1 MILKSRWDERSPL
14 NVVGCCTVQVADK
27 TNGFAVSQN
36 MGLSSYLWNALPFM
50 AMITVECTDVGISVI
65 SKAALNK
72 GMSNV
77 VSVTYFNALGT
88 LILLP
93 YFILCRDKQAP
104 LTFSLLWRFFLL
116 GLIGSSGQIIF
127 LTGVKFSSPTL
138 SSALV
143 NLIPIFTFL
152 LAVIFRMEKL
162 EMRKSSSQAK
172 LLGAIV
178 AVTGAFVVT
187 LYKGPPVLMSSSP
200 SDFLHHPFDSKQSK
214 WIIGGL
220 SEQSKWIIGG
230 FLILLVCLSSA
241 TWNVLQAATVREYT
255 DKMTIVFFFTFFI
268 AIQSLVFSVI
278 LERNPTA
285 WRLKSTEEVA
295 AILCSAPNNGGYGS
309 QVVPGL
315 SPATAWIH
323 AVFGSLYRISI
334 HTWCLEKK
342 GPVYVSM
349 FKPLGI
355 AVAVALTVIFLGE
368 SLFLGSVIGSI
379 IILVGFYTVI
389 WGQANEKNMLENE
402 DMDEWVDLKA
412 DDSFS
417 KATVEQHLNQF
428 KSIVRQHGAEFEA
441 KLQEIELIP
450 NPDCYGLVEQLS
462 ICDKVVTSFPRHDVV
477 KLDDI
482 TFIQWRQQ
490 VRLILGGYG
499 LLRFVDGTVS
509 PPSRFVASP
518 DGSLVPN
525 TSAQVFDQQD
535 QLLTSW
541 LLSTISS
548 SCLSSFTDA
557 RSACDVWTTATSLFA
572 ADTGAKQSWIR
583 HELHSLKKGALSI
596 KEYVAKIKNLCAL
609 LAASGTR
616 ISEEEKV
623 QVTLAGL
630 PSDFDA
636 VVSSVSLAS
645 EPVPF
650 QRFVEALLE
659 CENRQLRAV
668 QEVVM
673 HANLV
678 EGVSSPTSV
687 SSARGGRPPASGRGR
702 GFRPRV
708 QCLICNRIGHLAQ
721 KCYYRFRQDF
731 DGPPAE
737 ARASDAAPALGGAR
751 SVHLAPQR
759 DFSDGVGGP
768 SFQRMRFT
776 HSPGQNQFQFGQ
788 NQHAFRPNYAFGQ
801 NWNPAGY
808 YGGPHGALD
817 SHVPRPGPSRPNLAN
832 DLHGSSG
839 PFATYNK
846 FGARNFGGHLNECG
860 LVSNYVQVGYPL
872 SHDPVI
878 GDGCDPSAPPIPW
891 RTKPRARVY
900 SGSDPCIGLPRVGD
914 LHASNFSAP
923 DSHVNTAQVGSN
935 GGDTDGY
942 IPVPVGSA
950 SWYPDSG
957 ASNHV
962 CRDASA
968 LQGSS
973 PYFSKSSLLMGDGTP
988 APISSAGSCVLPTQ
1002 SKLLRLSDV
1011 LCVPR
1016 ICKNLMSVSQFTKD
1030 NNLPEMS
1037 RPTASVPVAASIE
1050 FQNKPNKGDV
1060 FSLWHKCLGHLST
1073 CVVKS
1078 ILSKCNVVLAKDC
1091 LDGGPA
1097 SVSCGNNWYYIAFV
1111 DFQSDWGGEYHA
1123 FTSLLASQGIIHCIT
1138 CPHTSEQNGVVERK
1152 HRHIVNMG
1160 LTLLA
1165 QAGLSMEYWG
1175 YAFCCAVHLIN
1186 RLPTVALKGQT
1197 PFQALYGHAPTY
1209 DHLRMFSPHHKGY
1222 QCRLP
1227 SGKIVVSRHV
1237 VFDEARFLSSTAAPN
1252 SAPVQSSSVPT
1263 FVPLVRSPLSQF
1275 VAVPRSDASS
1285 PDQLSPLGSCSS
1297 VSIPA
1302 KSGVGSDR
1310 EPGRCLS
1317 GNSVSS
1323 GATAVEEGLASHFVV
1338 DTNVSN
1344 THPMVT
1350 RAKAGIFKPKV
1361 MNVEVTEPSTIEE
1374 ALSTPEWR
1382 SAAEDEYDALVR
1394 NSTWELVP
1402 LPLNRKVIGCK
1413 WLFKVKKNPD
1423 GTIDRRKARLVAKGC
1438 SQVPGC
1444 DFKETFSPVI
1454 KPPTIRLILSI
1465 AVTKGWSL
1473 RQVDV
1478 NNAFLNGDLTDEVF
1492 MQQLSS
1498 YVQLGPNGE
1507 QLVCRLTKALYGL
1520 RQDPRAWF
1528 IKLRKFLVSSGFV
1541 ISKSDASL
1549 FVRVSSEFTLYV
1561 LVYVDDI
1568 VITGSSSD
1576 EINCFVQRL
1585 HNEFALKD
1593 MGELN
1598 YFLGIEV
1605 NRSSSGSLHLSQRK
1619 YIRELLTRSSMAN
1632 AKGAHT
1638 PMVSSSA
1645 LSKNE
1650 GEPLADPTEYR
1661 SLVGA
1666 LQYVVLT
1673 RPNVAYTVNR
1683 VCQFMHAP
1691 TSSHMVALK
1700 RILRYLCGTFSHGL
1714 VFRPSDRLSLVGYA
1728 NANWG
1733 LDFDDRRSTTGYCI
1747 YFGYTPISWCSK
1759 KQPVVSRSTV
1769 EAEYRSLAAATS
1781 DVTWLI
1787 SLLAKLKVNSVDLPT
1802 IWCDNS
1808 SAVAVAAN
1816 PVLHSKFKH
1825 VEIDLF
1831 FVCEKVASGDLI
1843 VGEVPACDQVADI
1856 LTKPLSA
1863 SLFSRFRH
1871 LLRVLPLEEAGYSK
1885 VIKSTLLLKVIEN
1898 EFKQV
1903 EIGDDSE
1910 QVLITKLEDGDVV
1923 EPMEP
1928 ESIDKYVKVNNN
1940 EKQVLK
1946 ELELMKKELKRIGKP

>member
-1 MILKSRWDERSPL
+1 MACL
-14 NVVGCCTVQVADK
+14 NSTDSASTDGGC
-27 TNGFAVSQN
+27 
-36 MGLSSYLWNALPFM
+36 
-50 AMITVECTDVGISVI
+50 
-65 SKAALNK
+65 AAFQ
-72 GMSNV
+72 G
-77 VSVTYFNALGT
+77 
-88 LILLP
+88 
-93 YFILCRDKQAP
+93 
-104 LTFSLLWRFFLL
+104 
-116 GLIGSSGQIIF
+116 
-127 LTGVKFSSPTL
+127 
-138 SSALV
+138 
-143 NLIPIFTFL
+143 
-152 LAVIFRMEKL
+152 
-162 EMRKSSSQAK
+162 
-172 LLGAIV
+172 
-178 AVTGAFVVT
+178 
-187 LYKGPPVLMSSSP
+187 
-200 SDFLHHPFDSKQSK
+200 
-214 WIIGGL
+214 
-220 SEQSKWIIGG
+220 
-230 FLILLVCLSSA
+230 
-241 TWNVLQAATVREYT
+241 
-255 DKMTIVFFFTFFI
+255 
-268 AIQSLVFSVI
+268 
-278 LERNPTA
+278 
-285 WRLKSTEEVA
+285 
-295 AILCSAPNNGGYGS
+295 
-309 QVVPGL
+309 
-315 SPATAWIH
+315 
-323 AVFGSLYRISI
+323 
-334 HTWCLEKK
+334 
-342 GPVYVSM
+342 
-349 FKPLGI
+349 
-355 AVAVALTVIFLGE
+355 
-368 SLFLGSVIGSI
+368 
-379 IILVGFYTVI
+379 
-389 WGQANEKNMLENE
+389 
-402 DMDEWVDLKA
+402 
-412 DDSFS
+412 
-417 KATVEQHLNQF
+417 
-428 KSIVRQHGAEFEA
+428 
-441 KLQEIELIP
+441 
-450 NPDCYGLVEQLS
+450 
-462 ICDKVVTSFPRHDVV
+462 DKVVTSFPRHDVV
-477 KLDDI
+477 KLDDS

-499 LLRFVDGTVS
+499 LLGFVDGTVS
-509 PPSRFVASP
+509 PPSRFIASP

-525 TSAQVFDQQD
+525 SSAQVFDQQD

-557 RSACDVWTTATSLFA
+557 RSACDVWATATSLFA

-616 ISEEEKV
+616 ISEQEKAKV
-623 QVTLAGL
+623 MLAGL

-636 VVSSVSLAS
+636 VVFSVSLAS

-650 QRFVEALLE
+650 QRLVEALLE

-678 EGVSSPTSV
+678 EGVSSPTSA

-702 GFRPRV
+702 GFRPRI
-708 QCLICNRIGHLAQ
+708 QCQICNRIGHLAQ
-721 KCYYRFRQDF
+721 KCYYRFRRDF
-731 DGPPAE
+731 DGSPAE
-737 ARASDAAPALGGAR
+737 ARALDAAPTLGGPR
-751 SVHLAPQR
+751 SVHLAPQG
-759 DFSDGVGGP
+759 DFGDGVGGP

-776 HSPGQNQFQFGQ
+776 HSLGQNHFQFGQ
-788 NQHAFRPNYAFGQ
+788 NQHVFRPNYASGQ
-801 NWNPAGY
+801 NWNPASC
-808 YGGPHGALD
+808 YGGPHGVLD
-817 SHVPRPGPSRPNLAN
+817 GHVPRPGPNRPNLVN
-832 DLHGSSG
+832 GLHGSSR
-839 PFATYNK
+839 PFVTYNK
-846 FGARNFGGHLNECG
+846 FGAGNFGEHLNECG
-860 LVSNYVQVGYPL
+860 PVSNCVHVGYPL
-872 SHDPVI
+872 SRDPVI
-878 GDGCDPSAPPIPW
+878 GDGCDPSSPPIPW
-891 RTKPRARVY
+891 KTKPRARVY
-900 SGSDPCIGLPRVGD
+900 SGFDPCIGLPRVGD
-914 LHASNFSAP
+914 LHASDFSAS

-942 IPVPVGSA
+942 IPVPVGSE

-973 PYFSKSSLLMGDGTP
+973 PYFGKSSLLMGDGTP
-988 APISSAGSCVLPTQ
+988 APISSVGTCVLPTQ

-1016 ICKNLMSVSQFTKD
+1016 IRKNLMSVSQFARD
-1030 NNLPEMS
+1030 NNVYFEFHPTYCVVKDIVTRETLLKGHIHDGLYQFSLPEMS
-1037 RPTASVPVAASIE
+1037 RPTASAPVAASIE
-1050 FQNKPNKGDV
+1050 FQNKPNKACQKGKSQKLLFTCSTTKYNTPFELVV
-1060 FSLWHKCLGHLST
+1060 FDLW
-1073 CVVKS
+1073 
-1078 ILSKCNVVLAKDC
+1078 
-1091 LDGGPA
+1091 GPA

-1111 DFQSDWGGEYHA
+1111 DVCTRFTWVYLLRQKSQALQCFVQFQQLVKTQFGVSIKQFQSDWGGEYRA
-1123 FTSLLASQGIIHCIT
+1123 FTSLLASQGIIHRIT

-1152 HRHIVNMG
+1152 HRHIVDMG

-1186 RLPTVALKGQT
+1186 RLPTVVLKGQT

-1209 DHLRMFSPHHKGY
+1209 DHLRVFGCCCFPYLRPFSSHKLDFRSQPSIFLGYSPHHKGY
-1222 QCRLP
+1222 QCLLP

-1237 VFDEARFLSSTAAPN
+1237 VFDEARFLSSTPDPN
-1252 SAPVQSSSVPT
+1252 SAPVHSSSVPT
-1263 FVPLVRSPLSQF
+1263 FVPLVRPSLPQF
-1275 VAVPRSDASS
+1275 VTVPRSDASS
-1285 PDQLSPLGSCSS
+1285 PDQLSPSASCSL
-1297 VSIPA
+1297 VPVPA
-1302 KSGVGSDR
+1302 QSGVGSDR
-1310 EPGRCLS
+1310 EPSRCS
-1317 GNSVSS
+1317 SDTSVSS
-1323 GATAVEEGLASHFVV
+1323 GATAVEEGPASHFVV
-1338 DTNVSN
+1338 DNHVSN

-1361 MNVEVTEPSTIEE
+1361 MHVEVAEPSTIEE
-1374 ALSTPEWR
+1374 AMSTPEWR
-1382 SAAEDEYDALVR
+1382 SAAQDEYDALVR

-1402 LPLNRKVIGCK
+1402 LPLNRKIIGCK
-1413 WLFKVKKNPD
+1413 WIFKVKKNPD
-1423 GTIDRRKARLVAKGC
+1423 GTIDRRKARLVAKVC

-1454 KPPTIRLILSI
+1454 KPATIRIILSI

-1492 MQQLSS
+1492 MQQPPD
-1498 YVQLGPNGE
+1498 YVQSGPNGE

-1520 RQDPRAWF
+1520 RQAPRAWF
-1528 IKLRKFLVSSGFV
+1528 IKLREFLISSGFV
-1541 ISKSDASL
+1541 LSKSDASL

-1576 EINCFVQRL
+1576 EINYFVQQL
-1585 HNEFALKD
+1585 HAKFALKD
-1593 MGELN
+1593 MGELH

-1632 AKGAHT
+1632 AKGVHT
-1638 PMVSSSA
+1638 PMVSSSV

-1661 SLVGA
+1661 SLAGA

-1673 RPNVAYTVNR
+1673 RPDVAYAVNR

-1700 RILRYLCGTFSHGL
+1700 RILRYLCGTPAHGL

-1728 NANWG
+1728 DANWG

-1747 YFGYTPISWCSK
+1747 YFGHTPISWCSK
-1759 KQPVVSRSTV
+1759 KQPVVSRSTA

-1781 DVTWLI
+1781 DVTWLV
-1787 SLLAKLKVNSVDLPT
+1787 SLLAELKVNSVDLPT

-1825 VEIDLF
+1825 VELDLF
-1831 FVCEKVASGDLI
+1831 FVREKVASEDLI

-1871 LLRVLPLEEAGYSK
+1871 LLRVLPLEEAG
-1885 VIKSTLLLKVIEN
+1885 
-1898 EFKQV
+1898 
-1903 EIGDDSE
+1903 
-1910 QVLITKLEDGDVV
+1910 
-1923 EPMEP
+1923 
-1928 ESIDKYVKVNNN
+1928 
-1940 EKQVLK
+1940 
-1946 ELELMKKELKRIGKP
+1946 